1 MVDPH
6 KEPPERHDW
15 EILDA
20 LSDDYESVE
29 QIANL
34 VHDVWPSVTPLDIIN
49 RLERLYD
56 AGYVTLTRNVTFD
69 RAEMIREIDHTSDR
83 RFWFGRTAS
92 GDALWERHAEEFC
105 AP

>member
-1 MVDPH
+1 MAELH
-6 KEPPERHDW
+6 TKPPERHDW

-34 VHDVWPSVTPLDIIN
+34 VRAVWPSVTPLEIID
-49 RLERLYD
+49 RLERLYG
-56 AGYVTLTRNVTFD
+56 AGYVSLTLDATFN
-69 RAEMIREIDHTSDR
+69 RAEMIREIDQTSDR

-92 GDALWERHAEEFC
+92 GDALWEKHAKDFC
-105 AP
+105 TP